1 MSLWLALT
9 PFVPQARAAAPR
21 SRTTESEAL
30 RWSSESIGGLFV
42 VSEVLIRVHPRNPR
56 MKNLREPFPSQVRPL
71 DYLHKLL

>member
-9 PFVPQARAAAPR
+9 PFVSRARAAAPR

-30 RWSSESIGGLFV
+30 RWRSESIGGLFV

-56 MKNLREPFPSQVRPL
+56 MKILSNLFRSGSSP
-71 DYLHKLL
+71 